1 MLHLGNNPVQIAF
14 RYQGALLRVT
24 KMTHEEIC
32 ERYEMFCKTAEAR
45 NVMYLEDKAFAEW
58 EKTTNDEQ
66 KAEMLPNFLRSKH
79 A

>member
-1 MLHLGNNPVQIAF
+1 
-14 RYQGALLRVT
+14 
-24 KMTHEEIC
+24 MTHDEIC

-66 KAEMLPNFLRSKH
+66 KAEMLPNFLRSKR